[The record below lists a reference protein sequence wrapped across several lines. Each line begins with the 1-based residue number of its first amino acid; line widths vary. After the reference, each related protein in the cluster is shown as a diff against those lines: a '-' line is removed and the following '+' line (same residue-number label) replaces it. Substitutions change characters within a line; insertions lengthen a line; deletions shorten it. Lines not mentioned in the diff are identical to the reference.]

1 MITAAIFGSFLIL
14 LILRVPIAVALG
26 FSSVIGLWLSDI
38 SLEIVAQRMFS
49 TNNSFPLLA
58 IPFFILAGEIMSTGG
73 MSRRLVGFAA
83 SLVGHLTGGLGAVAI
98 LGSSFF
104 AALSGSNAA
113 TVAAIGGVMNQPM
126 EEKGYRPQHTAAT
139 IAAAGVTGMIIPPSI
154 LLILFGVVTG
164 VSIADLFLAGL
175 APGILICVSM
185 LILNRFLAVREGV
198 EKTEFQ
204 GSTEIWR
211 SFKAAFWPLLMP
223 VIILSGIYGG
233 VFTPTEAAIVAVLYG
248 LVVGLFYRELTLA
261 ALYRAFFRAVLSS
274 AVVMFIMNAAGVF
287 AWLITINQIPQGISS
302 YLAEIAGG
310 PIVYLL
316 LVNVFLLIV
325 GCMMN
330 AAAAI
335 VIFTSIL
342 YPAAMSFGID
352 PVLFGIIVSVN
363 LSIGTVTPPLGVDLF
378 IASAIT
384 KVSIER
390 IVTVI
395 WPYVLVLLLDLLLIT
410 YFPPISL
417 SLVRIFG

>member
-1 MITAAIFGSFLIL
+1 MTTAAIFGSLVVLML
-14 LILRVPIAVALG
+14 LRIPIAVSLG
-26 FSSVIGLWLSDI
+26 LASVIGLWLSDI

-113 TVAAIGGVMNQPM
+113 TVAAIGGVMNEPM
-126 EEKGYRPQHTAAT
+126 AEKGYRPQYTAAT

-154 LLILFGVVTG
+154 LLILYGVVTG
-164 VSIADLFLAGL
+164 VSIPDLFLAGM
-175 APGILICVSM
+175 APGILICISM
-185 LILNRFLAVREGV
+185 LILNRFLAAREGV
-198 EKTEFQ
+198 ERDEFK
-204 GSTEIWR
+204 GAPEIWR
-211 SFKAAFWPLLMP
+211 SFKHAFWPLLMP

-248 LVVGLFYRELTLA
+248 LVVGLFYGELTPA
-261 ALYRAFFRAVLSS
+261 SLYRAFTRAVLSS

-287 AWLITINQIPQGISS
+287 AWLITINQIPQQISA
-302 YLAEIAGG
+302 YLAQSAGG
-310 PIVYLL
+310 PLVYLL
-316 LVNVFLLIV
+316 FVNLFLLAV

-390 IVTVI
+390 IVVVI
-395 WPYVLVLLLDLLLIT
+395 WPYIAVLLIDLLLIT
-410 YFPPISL
+410 YFPPISMF
-417 SLVRIFG
+417 LVHLFA

>member
-126 EEKGYRPQHTAAT
+126 EEKGYRPQYTAAT

-175 APGILICVSM
+175 VPGILICVSM

-261 ALYRAFFRAVLSS
+261 SLYRAFFRAVLSS

-310 PIVYLL
+310 PIMYLL

-395 WPYVLVLLLDLLLIT
+395 WPYVLVLIFDLLLIT

>member
-1 MITAAIFGSFLIL
+1 MISAAIFGSLVL
-14 LILRVPIAVALG
+14 LMLLRVPIALALG
-26 FSSVIGLWLSDI
+26 LSSMLGLWLSDI
-38 SLEIVAQRMFS
+38 SMEIVAQRMLA

-73 MSRRLVGFAA
+73 MSRRLVGFAS
-83 SLVGHLTGGLGAVAI
+83 SLVSHMTGGLAAVAI
-98 LGSSFF
+98 LSSSFF

-126 EEKGYRPQHTAAT
+126 EEKGYRPQYTAAT

-154 LLILFGVVTG
+154 LLILYGVVTG
-164 VSIADLFLAGL
+164 VSITDLFLAGM
-175 APGILICVSM
+175 APGILICISM
-185 LILNRFLAVREGV
+185 LILNRFMAAKLDIE
-198 EKTEFQ
+198 TTPFQ
-204 GSTEIWR
+204 GRAAIWQ
-211 SFKAAFWPLLMP
+211 SFREAFWPLLMP

-248 LVVGLFYRELTLA
+248 IVVGALYRELTLP
-261 ALYRAFFRAVLSS
+261 ALWRAFYKAVLSS

-287 AWLITINQIPQGISS
+287 AWLITINQIPQSISAHLAGIS
-302 YLAEIAGG
+302 GG

-316 LVNVFLLIV
+316 LVNVFLLAV

-390 IVTVI
+390 IVAAI
-395 WPYVLVLLLDLLLIT
+395 WPYILVLILDLLLIT
-410 YFPPISL
+410 YVPPISMT
-417 SLVRIFG
+417 LVHLFQ